1 MGLPEYLTMNEITDF
16 FIEVV
21 WFNKTDYMITK
32 RLFSCR
38 NNLHEIHAQA
48 HSLYQTIEGRE
59 GYALYV
65 ALPSSGGKLIYTD
78 FQPHWLAWYYEASNL
93 QKTN

>member
-1 MGLPEYLTMNEITDF
+1 MNELTDF

-21 WFNKTDYMITK
+21 WFDKSDYVITK
-32 RLFSCR
+32 HMFRCR
-38 NNLHEIHAQA
+38 NNLREIHARA
-48 HSLYQTIEGRE
+48 HSLYQTIEGGE

-65 ALPSSGGKLIYTD
+65 ALPNGGGKLLYTD
-78 FQPHWLAWYYEASNL
+78 FQPHWLSWYYEVSDL